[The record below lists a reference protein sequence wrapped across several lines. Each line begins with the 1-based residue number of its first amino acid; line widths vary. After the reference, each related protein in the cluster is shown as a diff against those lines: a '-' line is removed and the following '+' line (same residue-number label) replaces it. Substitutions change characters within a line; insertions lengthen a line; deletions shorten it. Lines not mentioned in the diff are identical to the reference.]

1 MSGRRLL
8 ALLGVAAALL
18 IVPSAVADAPTVSV
32 PSSFTYFVDG
42 GGPNYTVTYPAAS
55 ATDTENGDVP
65 VSCSPESGSSGFNYG
80 PNTVTCTAT
89 DPSDLSIGSANF
101 TVTVTDNTPPSLSL
115 PGPIHVE
122 VVGLATAP
130 VTYTATANDAGTVG
144 PANCSPSSGSTFAN
158 GTTQVNCSATD
169 SRGNTSTGSFNVNVS
184 DTIAPTWATFPA
196 PITKNVDGSQSRTVT
211 YTSPT
216 LSEAGTVNCAPAS
229 GSVFNYGATSVNCT
243 GSDVAGNAAAPNS
256 FSVTITDNTPPTIT
270 VPANITQSIA
280 SGTSVAVTYSATATD
295 GAGATQVSVTPT
307 CAPASGSQ
315 FPLGTTTVTC
325 NATDAAG
332 NAATPKSFTVTVKD
346 TTPPVVSITSGPS
359 GTVKDRDA
367 AFAFTTSEGTTACQ
381 LDGGAFA
388 ACTSPATYTGLPDG
402 NHTFTVKATDPAGN
416 SATATRSWKI
426 DATPPVLTLPG
437 TITAEA
443 NGPSGA
449 VVEFDVTAADTG
461 GPLQGNRVDCVP
473 PSKSLFPLGTTTVTC
488 TATDLVGNV
497 AKGSFGVIVRDT
509 TPPVINAPDVSF
521 TAASNAGVHK
531 TDPDVE
537 SYLSKVSATD
547 LVSTPTLTNDMPDV
561 MPIGKTTVTFTATD
575 AAKNVSKK
583 QVVVTVLPVGQTAP
597 PPDLTPP
604 RDVTG
609 ATATAGDRSVAL
621 SWKPLASDV
630 AYVTVDE
637 STARALAVHAAGGTK
652 QVYKGTG
659 TKVTVKGLVNGTG
672 YRFVIVAWD
681 AAGNSSKGVVL
692 LATPKAEAL
701 TSPLQG
707 QKVTKPPLLRWKAV
721 PGATYFNVQVWRG
734 SVKVLSAWPTGSR
747 YQLTPSWTYAG
758 KGQKLTPGTY
768 VWYVWPGLGA
778 RADAHYGK
786 LLGSRTFVVAKA
798 KPKKR

>member
-1 MSGRRLL
+1 MSGRRVL
-8 ALLGVAAALL
+8 ALVGVATALL
-18 IVPSAVADAPTVSV
+18 VVPSAVADPPTLSL
-32 PSSFTYFVDG
+32 PSSFTHSVDG
-42 GGPNYTVTYPAAS
+42 PGPYSVTYSAS
-55 ATDTENGDVP
+55 ASDTENGPVT
-65 VSCSPESGSSGFNYG
+65 VSCDPASGSDFSYG
-80 PNTVTCTAT
+80 DTTVNCSAT
-89 DPSDLSIGSANF
+89 DPSDLTEATGSF
-101 TVTVTDNTPPSLSL
+101 TVTVKDDTPPSLSL
-115 PGPIHVE
+115 PAPIHVE

-144 PANCSPSSGSTFAN
+144 PANCSPASGSTFPN
-158 GTTQVNCSATD
+158 GTTQVNCTATD
-169 SRGNTSTGSFNVNVS
+169 SRGNTGTGSFNVNVS
-184 DTIAPTWATFPA
+184 DTIAPTITVPA
-196 PITKNVDGSQSRTVT
+196 PISKNVDGSQSRVVT
-211 YTSPT
+211 YTAS
-216 LSEAGTVNCAPAS
+216 LSEAGTVSCSPVS
-229 GSVFNYGATSVNCT
+229 GSTFAYGPTTVTCN
-243 GSDVAGNAAAPNS
+243 GNDVAGNAATPAS
-256 FSVTITDNTPPTIT
+256 FTVTIVDNTPPTIT
-270 VPANITQSIA
+270 VPANITQSIP
-280 SGTSVAVTYSATATD
+280 SGTSVAVTYTATATD
-295 GAGATQVSVTPT
+295 GSGATQVSVTPT

-325 NATDAAG
+325 NAADAAG
-332 NAATPKSFTVTVKD
+332 NAAAPKSFTVTVKD
-346 TTPPVVSITSGPS
+346 TTPPVLSITSGPS
-359 GTVKDRDA
+359 GTVKARDA
-367 AFAFTTSEGTTACQ
+367 AFAFTTSEGTTTCQ
-381 LDGGAFA
+381 LDGGAFT
-388 ACTSPATYTGLPDG
+388 ACTSPATYTELPDG

-443 NGPSGA
+443 NGPGGA
-449 VVEFDVTAADTG
+449 VVEYDVTAGDAG
-461 GPLQGNRVDCVP
+461 GALPPNAVSCVP
-473 PSKSLFPLGTTTVTC
+473 ASKSLFPLGTTTVSC
-488 TATDLVGNV
+488 SATDAVGNV
-497 AKGSFGVIVRDT
+497 ARAGFEIIVRDT
-509 TPPVINAPDVSF
+509 TPPTINAPNVSF
-521 TAASNAGVHK
+521 TASSADGIRKV
-531 TDPDVE
+531 DPAVA

-547 LVSTPTLTNDMPDV
+547 LVSTPTLTNDMPAV
-561 MPIGKTTVTFTATD
+561 MPIGKTTVTFTAVD

-583 QVVVTVLPVGQTAP
+583 QVVVTVLPIGQTAP

-604 RDVTG
+604 GDVTG
-609 ATATAGDRSVAL
+609 ATAKPGDRSVVL

-659 TKVTVKGLVNGTG
+659 TRVTVKGLANGTS

-701 TSPLQG
+701 TSPVQG

-734 SVKVLSAWPTGSR
+734 SVKVLSAWPAASR
-747 YQLTPSWTYAG
+747 YQLTPTWTYAG
-758 KGQKLTPGTY
+758 KVQKLTPGTY

-786 LLGSRTFVVAKA
+786 LLGSRTFVVAQA